1 MSIRISDQDG
11 LRQANRPFW
20 GRIFGLSIQ
29 SGRKKKA
36 CSIEVAA
43 RLAGMKPSAWRAVE
57 AGRVPKTAAQLYAM
71 AGALGFTN
79 AQLGMVVL
87 LCQGAWEA

>member
-1 MSIRISDQDG
+1 MIIICPDDP
-11 LRQANRPFW
+11 RQANSSFW

-36 CSIEVAA
+36 YTVEEAA
-43 RLAGMKPSAWRAVE
+43 RLACMEPSAWLAVVE
-57 AGRVPKTAAQLYAM
+57 AGRVPESAEQLRSM

-79 AQLGMVVL
+79 TQLGTLVL
-87 LCQGAWEA
+87 LCQGAWEQ

>member
-1 MSIRISDQDG
+1 MSMIIICPDDP
-11 LRQANRPFW
+11 RQANSSFW

-36 CSIEVAA
+36 YSVDEAA
-43 RLAGMKPSAWRAVE
+43 RLACMEPSAWLAVE
-57 AGRVPKTAAQLYAM
+57 AGRVPESAEQLRSM

-79 AQLGMVVL
+79 AQLGTLVL
-87 LCQGAWEA
+87 LCQGAWEQ